1 MPLILACLVV
11 QALEQLQRLVSIDGP
26 IDVDPRTIEDLLHG
40 TFRQIGVL
48 ALKQANPILVRV
60 LERLIA
66 GVEQSGPCFR
76 IGDDFKFLIELEASD
91 GVGKRRRRRT
101 TGLYQTQ
108 HIVVDRADPRDLRQ
122 YLITEG
128 RKRCANATHQ
138 LHTCRHR
145 CRNRPG
151 CGLGRRSGMRLV
163 PRLPRLVQRSGDFFF
178 ALECRH
184 RTDQRKRIEQAEHRT
199 RHALG
204 ALLRCFT
211 VDGLIEAVTGVD
223 QAGQHQ
229 DALASRNE
237 QCQWPQPVDPAHQ
250 RFHHRAQVV
259 AIDLG
264 IVTDGF
270 DAGHG
275 GLLHGQHQ
283 LRKRVGVGRRTL
295 KVDIVLR
302 VPETV
307 VVEEPRVLFQPVLLR
322 VNRHALQRR
331 QHARMESAVFTIVLG
346 KMRDQRLPCGGNPAL
361 VHDPLAQV
369 PPVGE
374 FMQG

>member
-1 MPLILACLVV
+1 M
-11 QALEQLQRLVSIDGP
+11 
-26 IDVDPRTIEDLLHG
+26 
-40 TFRQIGVL
+40 
-48 ALKQANPILVRV
+48 
-60 LERLIA
+60 
-66 GVEQSGPCFR
+66 
-76 IGDDFKFLIELEASD
+76 
-91 GVGKRRRRRT
+91 
-101 TGLYQTQ
+101 
-108 HIVVDRADPRDLRQ
+108 
-122 YLITEG
+122 
-128 RKRCANATHQ
+128 
-138 LHTCRHR
+138 
-145 CRNRPG
+145 
-151 CGLGRRSGMRLV
+151 
-163 PRLPRLVQRSGDFFF
+163 
-178 ALECRH
+178 
-184 RTDQRKRIEQAEHRT
+184 
-199 RHALG
+199 
-204 ALLRCFT
+204 
-211 VDGLIEAVTGVD
+211 
-223 QAGQHQ
+223 
-229 DALASRNE
+229 
-237 QCQWPQPVDPAHQ
+237 
-250 RFHHRAQVV
+250 HHRAQVV

-295 KVDIVLR
+295 KVDVVLR

-307 VVEEPRVLFQPVLLR
+307 VVEKPRVLFQPVLLR